1 MERKASLGRVSN
13 DSFIFL
19 AMFVVLAALFVAASL
34 SVPRFFNVGTLSN
47 LLTQQAE
54 VVILAIGVTFLLISG
69 YYDLS
74 VGGIVGMGAVLSA
87 WFCQSQTGAGWA
99 LARGLGMP
107 YGLAI
112 ALTLVACTGI
122 GAINAFFI
130 TRMRVASVIIT
141 LGTMAL
147 SRGIALIITQ
157 GAQRQTG
164 LPAVF
169 GELGK
174 FSLIGAVNASVIIM
188 VVLVIGALIVEKKT
202 VFGRRTYHI
211 GANPVAARLS
221 GIKVGTHVS
230 ILYIANAFLAGLV
243 GVILGSIHNA
253 GIGNLGTGFEFDALV
268 ITVLG
273 GTSVMGGFGSVAY
286 AVVGAF
292 ILGIVSSSLNML
304 GLSPDVQTIVKGLVT
319 LIAILAQRFALDR
332 RRG

>member
-1 MERKASLGRVSN
+1 VERKASLGRVSN

-19 AMFVVLAALFVAASL
+19 AMFVVLAALFAAASL

-112 ALTLVACTGI
+112 ALTLLACTSI

-230 ILYIANAFLAGLV
+230 ILYIGNAFLAGLV

-319 LIAILAQRFALDR
+319 LVAILAQRFALDR